1 MLSCNIS
8 RWELLMLPR
17 SVHPIY
23 MLHWTGLNEKTQ
35 GVSKERGRQ
44 LRNSVL

>member
-23 MLHWTGLNEKTQ
+23 MLHWTGLNEKT
-35 GVSKERGRQ
+35 
-44 LRNSVL
+44 LRVYQKNEEDS